1 MGNVIGF
8 ETWRLNLVNAIIK
21 ESIERRAQTEPL
33 PSKALMARM
42 MEELTGCSPGEV
54 FL

>member
-8 ETWRLNLVNAIIK
+8 ETWRLNFVNAIIK
-21 ESIERRAQTEPL
+21 ESIERRAQTEPF
-33 PSKALMARM
+33 PSKALKAVM
-42 MEELTGCSPGEV
+42 MEELMDCSPGEV